1 MGIFGVVSQSVLCD
15 RLFDCFDSSS
25 RGSINFEEYS
35 ASLETMTKG
44 AVNEKLEFAFKMMDS
59 GGKGRIV
66 VEDLRVMLQSVIN
79 VYYGMLG
86 QPTRQVEPREVARV
100 FRKVCILFFQSI
112 MTRLCTYFL
121 YIIIIIISLT
131 SPATVVLA

>member
-100 FRKVCILFFQSI
+100 FRKVVYYFFNLLLLDYALTFSIL
-112 MTRLCTYFL
+112 LL
-121 YIIIIIISLT
+121 LLL
-131 SPATVVLA
+131 V